1 MKMKRLLRRLR
12 RIRRMFIALAGMSM
26 LLAGVAVAQSAG
38 VRIREAVLGPEG
50 SVRLVV
56 SVTGEAIDRSLS
68 AADFKVSEEGQRVR
82 DLEAQPLL
90 ESKTQAVSAV
100 LVFDTSGSTKGKPLS
115 DAKTAAKAFVENL
128 PHGVQMALVS
138 FGPTATLEADFT
150 TDRPLLFSRIDGLQA
165 AGETALY
172 DAVAFA
178 ASKLEQFQGQRNVV
192 LFSDGGDTVSRNGFD
207 VALTAV
213 RDASVSLTSVGLVT
227 PESDQAALDRLAQ
240 ETGGRSL
247 PIFRSAELAAAF
259 LQVAKDI
266 ASQYVLTYKAT
277 RAEPKELD
285 ISVSVAVS
293 GAALSDSIVVL
304 NPRTALPPEV
314 SLWAPQLGFV
324 ASRTGLYLSLLV
336 VFLAAAMLTA
346 VLLPARRVEG
356 PLVDNLLPSTSTAA
370 RKPKRRTKFLT
381 SDLGHRALEFVEKSQ
396 RLRSYREKLQRDLE
410 RAGWAMRASEFL
422 VLRAAATAIG
432 FGAGVGLLKNAL
444 IGIFLSA
451 AAAFLPRLFL
461 SWQIRR
467 RSAAFAAQLPDTLQ
481 MFSGSLEAGYGLMQ
495 VIDTVT
501 KDSSPPTSNEF
512 ARVLAETRLGMSVE
526 DSLDRM
532 VERIGDEDFGW
543 VVVAIKIQRQAG
555 GNLAALLASV
565 AGTLRE
571 RAQLRRQVKVL
582 SAEGKISAYIL
593 IALPFAMAAYM
604 SVVNPDYLST
614 LTSNG
619 FGRVMIIGAL
629 ALMGAGI
636 VWMRKI
642 VRIEI

>member
-1 MKMKRLLRRLR
+1 MKRFLRRLR
-12 RIRRMFIALAGMSM
+12 RIRRTFIAMAGTTV
-26 LLAGVAVAQSAG
+26 LLAGVAAAQSAE

-56 SVTGEAIDRSLS
+56 SVPGDAVERSLS
-68 AADFKVSEEGQRVR
+68 ASDFKVSEEGQRVR

-90 ESKTQAVSAV
+90 ESKIQAVSAL
-100 LVFDTSGSTKGKPLS
+100 LVVDTSGSTKGKPLS

-128 PHGVQMALVS
+128 PEGVQMALIS
-138 FGPTATLEADFT
+138 FGPSATLEADFT
-150 TDRPLLFSRIDGLQA
+150 TDRPLLFSKIDALQA

-172 DAVAFA
+172 DAVVLA
-178 ASKLEQFQGQRNVV
+178 AAKLERFQGQRNVM
-192 LFSDGGDTVSRNGFD
+192 LFSDGGDTVSRNSFE

-213 RDASVSLTSVGLVT
+213 KDASVSLTSVGLVT
-227 PESDQAALDRLAQ
+227 AESDQAALDRLAQ

-247 PIFRSAELAAAF
+247 PVFRSAELAEAF
-259 LQVAKDI
+259 RQVAKDI

-285 ISVSVAVS
+285 ISVAIALS
-293 GAALSDSIVVL
+293 GATLTDSIVVL

-314 SLWAPQLGFV
+314 SPWAPRLGFI
-324 ASRTGLYLSLLV
+324 ASRTGLYLSLLL
-336 VFLAAAMLTA
+336 VFLAAAVMTA
-346 VLLPARRVEG
+346 VLLPARRAQF
-356 PLVDNLLPSTSTAA
+356 LLADSLLPSASTAE

-381 SDLGHRALEFVEKSQ
+381 SELGHRALEFVEKSQ
-396 RLRSYREKLQRDLE
+396 RLRTYREKLQRDLE

-422 VLRAAATAIG
+422 VLLAAATALG
-432 FGAGVGLLKNAL
+432 FGAGAGLLNNAFL
-444 IGIFLSA
+444 GILLSG

-461 SWQIRR
+461 SWKINK
-467 RSAAFAAQLPDTLQ
+467 RSAAFYAQLPDTLQ

-526 DSLDRM
+526 ESLDRM
-532 VERIGDEDFGW
+532 VERVGGEDFRW
-543 VVVAIKIQRQAG
+543 VVIAIKIQRQAG
-555 GNLAALLASV
+555 GNLAALLSSV
-565 AGTLRE
+565 AATLRE

-582 SAEGKISAYIL
+582 SAEGRLSAVIL
-593 IALPFAMAAYM
+593 ILLPFAMAAYM
-604 SVVNPDYLST
+604 YVANPDYLFTLST
-614 LTSNG
+614 TS
-619 FGRVMIIGAL
+619 IGKMMVLGGL
-629 ALMGAGI
+629 ALIGAGI